1 MSEWNKL
8 DRRIQKSTNM
18 LSFRNALLK
27 IGQTTPNHP
36 NNIHDPNGLRLLTR
50 FRLGLSHLN
59 EHKVNHN
66 FKECVNP
73 LCSCS
78 LQVESVSH
86 TIS

>member
-8 DRRIQKSTNM
+8 DRRIQKSVTM

-27 IGQTTPNHP
+27 IGQTTPNHL
-36 NNIHDPNGLRLLTR
+36 NNIHDLNGLRLLTR